1 MNSAGELVL
10 ETAVNRRASAVKR
23 AAAELTATEGASLN
37 QFIPAAV
44 AEKAGS
50 LRVADDFLRERS
62 YGETQA
68 HAQASAPRMEGCT
81 ERRHAVGLRLIR
93 LSLSEMATRYD
104 DPIETPPRAISTLA
118 DCF

>member
-23 AAAELTATEGASLN
+23 PAAELTATEGASLN

-50 LRVADDFLRERS
+50 LRVAITFCANAATAKPKPMLKHLRR
-62 YGETQA
+62 TWKV
-68 HAQASAPRMEGCT
+68 APN
-81 ERRHAVGLRLIR
+81 A
-93 LSLSEMATRYD
+93 D
-104 DPIETPPRAISTLA
+104 TP
-118 DCF
+118 

>member
-37 QFIPAAV
+37 QFIATAV

-50 LRVADDFLRERS
+50 LRVADDFLRERAATAKPKHLL
-62 YGETQA
+62 E
-68 HAQASAPRMEGCT
+68 HL
-81 ERRHAVGLRLIR
+81 RRVRKVSPNA
-93 LSLSEMATRYD
+93 D
-104 DPIETPPRAISTLA
+104 DTP
-118 DCF
+118 